1 MTRWVLITVFF
12 FNLCQA
18 TPVETEIYVYDF
30 NDLIGDVGGILGLLL
45 GASLMSGIDF
55 VINCVKKKKRQYTGM
70 YLPQL

>member
-1 MTRWVLITVFF
+1 M
-12 FNLCQA
+12 
-18 TPVETEIYVYDF
+18 ETEIYVYDF

-55 VINCVKKKKRQYTGM
+55 LIECFKKKKAQYTGM